1 MVGGARLC
9 RSPAEGQRVSVR
21 LMTEVWAVSL
31 PDSEKLVLLAL
42 ADCANDE
49 GLCWPS
55 MATLARKCSKSD
67 RTVQASIK
75 RLVASGHMS
84 RSEVPGKGCRYIIHP
99 TTEAASPPKRLR
111 PEAPSPPK
119 GTTPTPEA
127 ASDKPSR
134 TITSQEASPPS
145 STRKREPKL
154 KPFRLPDG
162 WEPSRFADGTVAR
175 EIVDRRGPEWAR
187 SALELF
193 RNWAANAEDKDGKG
207 RKLNWQLAFANW
219 IIEQD
224 NRDGNRNEIRRDNRS
239 AASTGDGFADAIH
252 AARAARA
259 HQADHGRPMRNVT
272 PVGRGYP
279 ALPDRDAGAG
289 QRG

>member
-1 MVGGARLC
+1 
-9 RSPAEGQRVSVR
+9 
-21 LMTEVWAVSL
+21 MTEVWAVSL

-111 PEAPSPPK
+111 PEVPSPPK
-119 GTTPTPEA
+119 GTTLTPEA

-134 TITSQEASPPS
+134 TINPQEASPPS
-145 STRKREPKL
+145 VRRKRETKPK
-154 KPFRLPDG
+154 PHRLPED
-162 WEPSRFADGTVAR
+162 WKPTRFAEDTVAR
-175 EIVDRRGPEWAR
+175 EIVDRRGQEWAR
-187 SALELF
+187 GALEQF
-193 RNWAANAEDKDGKG
+193 RNWAANADHKPGKG
-207 RKLNWQLAFANW
+207 LKLNWQLAFANW

-224 NRDGNRNEIRRDNRS
+224 NRDGNRNDLRRDHRP
-239 AASTGDGFADAIH
+239 ATATGDGFGAAI
-252 AARAARA
+252 RAARDR
-259 HQADHGRPMRNVT
+259 QADQRPAMRNVT
-272 PVGRGYP
+272 PVGGVHP
-279 ALPDRDAGAG
+279 ALAARAGHAG
-289 QRG
+289 

>member
-1 MVGGARLC
+1 M
-9 RSPAEGQRVSVR
+9 SVR

-99 TTEAASPPKRLR
+99 TTETASPPKPLR
-111 PEAPSPPK
+111 PEVPSPPK
-119 GTTPTPEA
+119 GTTQTPEA

-134 TITSQEASPPS
+134 TINPQEASPPS
-145 STRKREPKL
+145 VKRKREPKP
-154 KPFRLPDG
+154 KPHRLPDD
-162 WEPSRFADGTVAR
+162 WKPTRFAEGTVAR
-175 EIVDRRGPEWAR
+175 EIVDRRGQEWAR
-187 SALELF
+187 ATLELF
-193 RNWAANAEDKDGKG
+193 RNWAANADHKPGKG
-207 RKLNWQLAFANW
+207 LKLNWQLAFANW

-224 NRDGNRNEIRRDNRS
+224 NRDGNRSTSVSRQP
-239 AASTGDGFADAIH
+239 ASVRGGRPDPALDMLR
-252 AARAARA
+252 AARAAQSTPDGASSGGR
-259 HQADHGRPMRNVT
+259 DHRQTGL
-272 PVGRGYP
+272 
-279 ALPDRDAGAG
+279 ALSTEWTG
-289 QRG
+289 